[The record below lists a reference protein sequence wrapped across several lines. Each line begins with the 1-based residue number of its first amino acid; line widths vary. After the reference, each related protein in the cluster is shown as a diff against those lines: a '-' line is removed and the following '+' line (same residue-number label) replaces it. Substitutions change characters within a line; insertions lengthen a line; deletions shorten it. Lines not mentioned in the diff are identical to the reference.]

1 MTQVATAPNV
11 VNLNNAVQTTPVR
24 FWRDP
29 IEFATFLVA
38 LKGPQFMAYDAVFS
52 MDDDGR
58 MVQKHRVTKL
68 PNPYFGRGLVKEA
81 TTQVSVNF
89 DYKEKVE
96 RREGEYSGKG
106 TWHTAVLVNGKPS
119 PLSVHKSDVTVAD
132 DGTQTFHDG
141 CRLYLR
147 CEIVRFGEGETRAEK
162 SMRSTSRYVLPDG
175 TEVAAS
181 DIEPYLKARSE
192 RKDETDFI
200 VVTLSN
206 ISELR
211 AGGVVWRKWTG
222 PTSAAFLTAA
232 VANA

>member
-38 LKGPQFMAYDAVFS
+38 LKGPQLLSFDAVYPFDEMS
-52 MDDDGR
+52 G
-58 MVQKHRVTKL
+58 VVKKHRVTKL
-68 PNPYFGRGLVKEA
+68 PNPFLGIGLK
-81 TTQVSVNF
+81 
-89 DYKEKVE
+89 K
-96 RREGEYSGKG
+96 YSGKG